1 MNCGMLQIKNYIFLF
16 GLLTFL
22 GSFQVKSDSLRLL
35 FQQDPYFKKLD
46 ALNGSIPLFYNGAVK
61 AEIQTLLKNTG
72 QKTADLLGKAQFAVK
87 HLGPYFDSLGLPP
100 ELALLAVVNSQFQT
114 NFVDPSN
121 GASGVWP
128 LTFSTAKRYK
138 LITNAYVDQR
148 RNLFLSA
155 NVTANYLLDLE
166 RIYQNWHFA
175 ITAFYAGPINLNMAI
190 RKAGN
195 TLHYENVHLAL
206 DENQR
211 ACLEKFMALQY
222 VFHFAS
228 EHKINEQKFNLVG
241 SDTVC
246 TSIALSLDFI
256 ADKLELKPSLVRQLN
271 PDFLEGIVPIIPGCN
286 CFRLPKDKI
295 EVYKENREVF
305 EIKPAEM
312 DTTTPPPIPLEGE
325 VIKTPTGVPIQKNV
339 SSEPK
344 LIYYTVKSGD
354 NLGLL
359 AKLFDCSINEIKRW
373 NAISGTMLYAGAKIK
388 VYVPGNKMEEYKR
401 INAMSAAQKQALA
414 RRK

>member
-1 MNCGMLQIKNYIFLF
+1 MLQIKKYLFLF
-16 GLLTFL
+16 GLLLFCGLT
-22 GSFQVKSDSLRLL
+22 QAQSDSMRLQ

-46 ALNGSIPLFYNGAVK
+46 ALNGSIPVFYNTAVK
-61 AEIQTLLKNTG
+61 AEIQSLLKNVG
-72 QKTADLLGKAQFAVK
+72 QKTSELIGKSNFALK

-114 NFVDPSN
+114 QFVDPST

-138 LITNAYVDQR
+138 LITNSFVDQR

-155 NVTANYLLDLE
+155 HVTANYLLDLE
-166 RIYQNWHFA
+166 RIYQDWHFA
-175 ITAFYAGPINLNMAI
+175 ISAFYAGPINLNMAI

-195 TLHYENVHLAL
+195 TLVYENVHLAM
-206 DENQR
+206 DEKQR
-211 ACLEKFMALQY
+211 SCLEKFMALQY
-222 VFHFAS
+222 IIHFAS
-228 EHKINEQKFNLVG
+228 EHKLTEHKFTLPT

-256 ADKLELKPSLVRQLN
+256 ADKLEIKPALVRQLN
-271 PDFLEGIVPIIPGCN
+271 PDYLEAIVPLIPGCN
-286 CFRLPKDKI
+286 CFRLPKDKVD
-295 EVYKENREVF
+295 VYRDNREVF
-305 EIKPAEM
+305 EVKPTDL
-312 DTTTPPPIPLEGE
+312 DTTLPPPVPLEGE
-325 VIKTPTGVPIQKNV
+325 VIKTPTGVPV
-339 SSEPK
+339 PATSHSSEPK

-359 AKLFDCSINEIKRW
+359 SKLFDCSMNDIKRW
-373 NAISGTMLYAGAKIK
+373 NSISGTMLYAGAKLK
-388 VYVPGNKMEEYKR
+388 MYVPGNKVEEYKR
-401 INAMSAAQKQALA
+401 INSMSASQKQALA